1 LEKKRISAHKAF
13 NDNLKEYL
21 KSEKIKQYQLA
32 EKIGVDKTTITKW
45 KKDTVPH
52 IDIVKK
58 IAEYLDVTIND
69 LLYGE
74 EEKKKI
80 RYLSDKI
87 DKKILAQQ
95 SIEVK
100 HYGRVFQMPLLPII
114 STIFICALVYL
125 LSVVIPV
132 SVFQFLIT
140 FSGIPLTFYFMNK
153 TFTLKKI
160 YIINY
165 LDDVYYERES
175 EKFKLN
181 WLSIIA
187 NVSYVI
193 LGLFAIMIINEIS
206 DSGEV
211 IQAVS
216 IAILIWLLA
225 LFSNAVILF
234 ANFKLKFNKEIYD
247 NEIGLYNASR
257 MKISLSMTYLAFI
270 LLIRNLMVSNFW
282 NFLYLG
288 LMLLAIS
295 IIDFFIISLEF
306 SKYKLVYKEDGLD
319 SVELYQDKN

>member
-1 LEKKRISAHKAF
+1 
-13 NDNLKEYL
+13 
-21 KSEKIKQYQLA
+21 
-32 EKIGVDKTTITKW
+32 
-45 KKDTVPH
+45 
-52 IDIVKK
+52 
-58 IAEYLDVTIND
+58 
-69 LLYGE
+69 
-74 EEKKKI
+74 
-80 RYLSDKI
+80 
-87 DKKILAQQ
+87 
-95 SIEVK
+95 
-100 HYGRVFQMPLLPII
+100 MPLLPII

-165 LDDVYYERES
+165 LDDVYYERDS

-206 DSGEV
+206 DSSEV

-225 LFSNAVILF
+225 LFSNAVMLF
-234 ANFKLKFNKEIYD
+234 ANFKFKFNKEIYD

-270 LLIRNLMVSNFW
+270 LLIRNLMVSNF
-282 NFLYLG
+282 
-288 LMLLAIS
+288 
-295 IIDFFIISLEF
+295 LEF
-306 SKYKLVYKEDGLD
+306 SLLRLNVISNFDNRFF
-319 SVELYQDKN
+319 S